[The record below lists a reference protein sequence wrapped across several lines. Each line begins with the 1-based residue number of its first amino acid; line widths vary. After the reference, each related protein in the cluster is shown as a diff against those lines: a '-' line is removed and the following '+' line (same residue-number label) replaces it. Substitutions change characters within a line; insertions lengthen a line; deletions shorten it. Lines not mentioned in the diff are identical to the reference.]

1 MPLGQ
6 VILNVEYCPGD
17 CSQTVTGHPAVSQV
31 ALSRTSVIF
40 RIGLRRQFNV
50 GSSREPCRGGRPV
63 PVSGRSLKAGDPC
76 RVRGSCWE
84 SGFVT
89 MCGVRWR
96 VDCRGRTTARNP
108 SARGMR

>member
-6 VILNVEYCPGD
+6 VILNAEYCPGD

-50 GSSREPCRGGRPV
+50 GSSREPCRGGRPI
-63 PVSGRSLKAGDPC
+63 PVSGRSLEGGDPC
-76 RVRGSCWE
+76 RVRGSC
-84 SGFVT
+84 
-89 MCGVRWR
+89 
-96 VDCRGRTTARNP
+96 
-108 SARGMR
+108 

>member
-6 VILNVEYCPGD
+6 VILNIEYCPGD

-50 GSSREPCRGGRPV
+50 GSSREPSRGRLTGPA
-63 PVSGRSLKAGDPC
+63 SGRSLVGGDPC
-76 RVRGSCWE
+76 RVRGSC
-84 SGFVT
+84 
-89 MCGVRWR
+89 
-96 VDCRGRTTARNP
+96 
-108 SARGMR
+108 